1 LATGRRRLESW
12 WKICTQRPQLT
23 FWEEIHPFVKD
34 TTMPSAPLPPEKA
47 AEVQALAEAIRQ
59 AVNAEVEE
67 LASTL
72 AHTDDQHLFGQNEF
86 KLRDLAHKI
95 AAKALEQRLAQK
107 KRLPRGQRDLPALWR
122 RRRIPFP
129 SPAHPHQPGR
139 PHPLHAGLLPVPLL
153 WQRIIPLRPTGR
165 AHAPESYSR
174 AGARRHFG
182 RNGG

>member
-1 LATGRRRLESW
+1 
-12 WKICTQRPQLT
+12 
-23 FWEEIHPFVKD
+23 VKD

-107 KRLPRGQRDLPALWR
+107 KTATKGPA
-122 RRRIPFP
+122 
-129 SPAHPHQPGR
+129 
-139 PHPLHAGLLPVPLL
+139 
-153 WQRIIPLRPTGR
+153 
-165 AHAPESYSR
+165 
-174 AGARRHFG
+174 
-182 RNGG
+182 